1 MQQVNLIKKK
11 LKNGLHRRSYQET
24 SGRWRECP
32 KGQDQRGRGRRNG
45 NVHIRFLLTYKV
57 LG

>member
-11 LKNGLHRRSYQET
+11 LKKGLHRRSYQET

-45 NVHIRFLLTYKV
+45 NV
-57 LG
+57 